1 MQQGQPCTEGEP
13 PKAPPSLRLSSLA
26 TRPSSSSPSS
36 LFAPLGSQ
44 SSLAPPLDRDLS
56 PPCGVHQIPPPQN
69 VNNILSSGRSLSPMN
84 SIHTLNL
91 SYPNSSRSA
100 ISPTFRGTN
109 TNSPRVGSDPNAAH
123 DIADLAISA
132 VDLAEQQSI
141 QRSRDLFLRQ
151 SRERGRGSSSGLSS
165 KGSGSGISA
174 SAEQVIDSVVEAFLS
189 CGGGSGCGDGRCTGL
204 TSSSYL
210 PSTTLSSSE
219 NVSIRSTLSRTNS
232 PLTPIIPQEYAPR
245 SSTPVS
251 DSDED
256 EELNVNLNSR
266 ETSVTNI
273 QVPLSESFI
282 SGCDEMTYSFKKY
295 GDGRDSEY
303 LLAQL
308 ANRRVRLNSLS
319 SLRTPEKSPSDVV
332 KKGDKA
338 WKDGGKCQECELPF
352 SMSNRRHH
360 CRACGSIL
368 CKPCVPYRK
377 VELFF
382 ESRGSSDDSI
392 KGEGGG
398 GGGSHT
404 KNVNFSR
411 MCLRCHALACGRVLP
426 VRKNN
431 SNFEEKVSKRLP
443 SNSNADDALCWLDC
457 IALCDAREVE
467 ARIRLGQDVNAI
479 GCVSIDGVSALH
491 VAAGIPAFAS
501 SAEIAHSNASNS
513 PFSQSVGTGG
523 SEINAN
529 VNTNVKVSSPTD
541 KPKCAS
547 VGFCLSSLPGLI
559 GNFLG
564 KKSSNG
570 TQDLPPQP
578 VSFSSSSPLPPLRSI
593 PSHGGNMYLSSTNAN
608 EAERTLFSV
617 LHCLIQAGADVNAV
631 TNSRRTPLHY
641 AAAYGTPQVV
651 EFLLAKG
658 AMQHAVDKNG
668 LTAFDYAQL
677 RAARGDIIGRCI
689 LLDGLLMS
697 SSSTSSLLIEHAT
710 RLSQCEADTAARKRL
725 VIKIRKN
732 MASEESRLG
741 IKAIVRQD
749 EERDNVA
756 HSSASISSA
765 RVTLDSVVS
774 IKSRTRGN
782 LLSKNILDV
791 PPDVS
796 IVSQDMVIKRAA
808 EHAKVE
814 PLPSLRSAQVS
825 SLNICCLAQAAQ
837 DLQRN
842 LISVRNSHERYIC
855 ERIWPLLLCDKAEE
869 YSLSRIR
876 NSSFLVRALQTGLV
890 RHKNALSLM
899 SPKLGDLSVHS
910 SSLIGQ
916 VWLLGHTSERDC
928 EGKGLSIGI
937 TLAELA
943 EKRLKEIQGEKY
955 VRPIGLRSD
964 KDEEK
969 LEAGVVQY
977 LKPSIQTPDLVSN
990 SDTTSIPPP
999 MISHVSLSN
1008 NVASSTIHSVT
1019 APLSCT
1025 ASPSLPCRGLRISI
1039 QRSAT
1044 APTDSKSSSSI
1055 AMARRPVQ
1063 SLPNIRTPSLVHD
1076 SDGSC
1081 GSSVEFPVMNRLT
1094 ASSGICPMSSL
1105 VGFSLSMPR
1114 LRIPQDPEVAA
1125 HFRAKELEKEL
1136 EKDRMKDIKKNE
1148 CDKEKVSEVRE
1159 MLTEGSILNV
1169 SNLLSSDERSC
1180 DSVETNTCGKEILC
1194 IVDNLACPQNSITS
1208 MKEVIK
1214 ASQTLLQ
1221 PLSSPLSLKIRTP
1234 VKQVHTVDLSSQ
1246 SNVVDATEL
1255 SSNNCGITESTSSI
1269 ESSALS
1275 DSTFLSLSLPLRI
1288 SEAIV
1293 RHESMSFSGADES
1306 KSAVS
1311 KNVEESDE
1319 HVHTQNGMPSVSNIS
1334 SILPTTSTTSQLLP
1348 SSKTE
1353 QILASSSLTNL
1364 VISQKLSNDAILDGQ
1379 EAVNNEKNIE
1389 ESSLSSIG
1397 VHVAHR
1403 IGHLYN
1409 DGHHAHGHRGHKH
1422 HHGHRSHIRH
1432 SCADA
1437 ILTNQNHDSFSS
1449 TISTNLVKES
1459 GCVHRHSFHGW
1470 LHGGRSKPSLR
1481 HGLEGDGAAMAPK
1494 SCLKSHSTTGKLND
1508 IEIDTSSILHIE
1520 HQLRHYQAVQ
1530 MLDKGSSTKSSVD
1543 TLHHVL
1549 DIDPQRLDLP
1559 KRPSPILNSRSD
1571 SPALTTITSLPSSF
1585 SSRSSSIGVDD
1596 GHLSVETHTAF
1607 SSSNASV
1614 TGLSIES
1621 SSSDPATMSFSLLSS
1636 SSSSS
1641 STTTSTSCGLPSLAI
1656 SLPALKSQP
1665 SYGNDGML
1673 PFIVPPSPSLSQVS
1687 GADSRR
1693 SGSGGSFFFNN
1704 LDQAAPSSPSFSIE
1718 NASTPPLGLSP
1729 NDSPVLRSETG
1740 NFLQFPGGN
1749 LNAEVRSR
1757 TMSEFSIS
1765 SVSSTGARP
1774 SRSVSFLD
1782 FEPARDV
1789 IVYKPT
1795 SLVSPLTD
1803 DNTYHE
1809 NAESGGESSAGESSA
1824 TPGSS
1829 GVSDDDAFA
1838 EEMNEEGDD
1847 AYYSSTRSDQ
1857 SIDGSAA
1864 DDDDGELA
1872 DRSDVGHIE
1881 NKYSQYIESSLGGR
1895 LGRVMHHNTRQRHG
1909 KGEGK
1914 VKKEELNTRVS
1925 SLVRG
1930 FSSTS
1935 TTTSNKALSNR
1946 RRSGSPIASA
1956 GSKTARAGGAG
1967 LTGPG
1972 SIAPHRRIAAA
1983 RNASDVDKQ
1992 RGGHGYHH
2000 NLISTTRVFSILDS
2014 DSDDDSEGGYGSDD
2028 DSDGGCGAPIATAG
2042 RASIPVNSLTSL
2054 NEVPLID
2061 TKVQPEM
2068 ECAEL
2073 PAAVVAALKRF
2084 RDNKGT

>member
-1 MQQGQPCTEGEP
+1 
-13 PKAPPSLRLSSLA
+13 
-26 TRPSSSSPSS
+26 
-36 LFAPLGSQ
+36 
-44 SSLAPPLDRDLS
+44 
-56 PPCGVHQIPPPQN
+56 
-69 VNNILSSGRSLSPMN
+69 
-84 SIHTLNL
+84 
-91 SYPNSSRSA
+91 
-100 ISPTFRGTN
+100 
-109 TNSPRVGSDPNAAH
+109 
-123 DIADLAISA
+123 
-132 VDLAEQQSI
+132 
-141 QRSRDLFLRQ
+141 
-151 SRERGRGSSSGLSS
+151 
-165 KGSGSGISA
+165 
-174 SAEQVIDSVVEAFLS
+174 
-189 CGGGSGCGDGRCTGL
+189 
-204 TSSSYL
+204 
-210 PSTTLSSSE
+210 
-219 NVSIRSTLSRTNS
+219 
-232 PLTPIIPQEYAPR
+232 
-245 SSTPVS
+245 
-251 DSDED
+251 
-256 EELNVNLNSR
+256 
-266 ETSVTNI
+266 
-273 QVPLSESFI
+273 
-282 SGCDEMTYSFKKY
+282 
-295 GDGRDSEY
+295 
-303 LLAQL
+303 
-308 ANRRVRLNSLS
+308 
-319 SLRTPEKSPSDVV
+319 
-332 KKGDKA
+332 
-338 WKDGGKCQECELPF
+338 
-352 SMSNRRHH
+352 
-360 CRACGSIL
+360 
-368 CKPCVPYRK
+368 
-377 VELFF
+377 
-382 ESRGSSDDSI
+382 
-392 KGEGGG
+392 
-398 GGGSHT
+398 
-404 KNVNFSR
+404 
-411 MCLRCHALACGRVLP
+411 
-426 VRKNN
+426 VRKNQTH
-431 SNFEEKVSKRLP
+431 FEEKVSKRLS
-443 SNSNADDALCWLDC
+443 SNSNSDDVLSWLDC
-457 IALCDAREVE
+457 IASCDAREVE
-467 ARIRLGQDVNAI
+467 ARIRLGQDVNAS

-501 SAEIAHSNASNS
+501 SAEIAHSNVSNS

-529 VNTNVKVSSPTD
+529 VNTNVKVSSPAD
-541 KPKCAS
+541 KPKCAT

-564 KKSSNG
+564 KKPSNG

-578 VSFSSSSPLPPLRSI
+578 VSFSSSSPAPPLRSI
-593 PSHGGNMYLSSTNAN
+593 PSNGGNMYLSCTNVN
-608 EAERTLFSV
+608 EAERTLFCV
-617 LHCLIQAGADVNAV
+617 LHCLIQAGADVNSV

-651 EFLLAKG
+651 EFLLANG
-658 AMQHAVDKNG
+658 AIQHAVDKNG

-677 RAARGDIIGRCI
+677 RAARGDVIGRCI

-697 SSSTSSLLIEHAT
+697 SSSTSSVLIEHTT

-732 MASEESRLG
+732 MASEESLAG
-741 IKAIVRQD
+741 IKSIVRQD
-749 EERDNVA
+749 EEEDNVA
-756 HSSASISSA
+756 HPYASILSA
-765 RVTLDSVVS
+765 RVTLASVVS

-782 LLSKNILDV
+782 LLSKNITEV
-791 PPDVS
+791 PPDAS
-796 IVSQDMVIKRAA
+796 MATQDMVIKRAA
-808 EHAKVE
+808 EHAKAE

-825 SLNICCLAQAAQ
+825 SLNIRCLAQAAQ

-855 ERIWPLLLCDKAEE
+855 ERIWPLLLCDKADEC
-869 YSLSRIR
+869 SFSRIR

-890 RHKNALSLM
+890 RQRNALSLM

-910 SSLIGQ
+910 SALIGQ
-916 VWLLGHTSERDC
+916 VWLLGHKC
-928 EGKGLSIGI
+928 EGNGLSIGI

-943 EKRLKEIQGEKY
+943 EKRVKEIQGEKY

-964 KDEEK
+964 KHEEK
-969 LEAGVVQY
+969 LETGVVQY
-977 LKPSIQTPDLVSN
+977 LKPPMQTPNLVSN

-999 MISHVSLSN
+999 MISQVSLSN
-1008 NVASSTIHSVT
+1008 NVAPSTIHSVT
-1019 APLSCT
+1019 APLSCA
-1025 ASPSLPCRGLRISI
+1025 ASPSLPCHGSRISI

-1063 SLPNIRTPSLVHD
+1063 SLPNLRMPSLVYD

-1094 ASSGICPMSSL
+1094 ASSGTCPMSSL
-1105 VGFSLSMPR
+1105 VGFALSMPR

-1136 EKDRMKDIKKNE
+1136 EKDRIKDTKKKE

-1159 MLTEGSILNV
+1159 MLTEGSISIV
-1169 SNLLSSDERSC
+1169 SYLLSSDKRSC
-1180 DSVETNTCGKEILC
+1180 DSIETKTCGKEILC

-1208 MKEVIK
+1208 MGEVIK

-1234 VKQVHTVDLSSQ
+1234 MEQEGTVEDLSSQ
-1246 SNVVDATEL
+1246 SNVVDATDL
-1255 SSNNCGITESTSSI
+1255 SSKNCGVPESSSSI

-1288 SEAIV
+1288 SEANV
-1293 RHESMSFSGADES
+1293 RHESMSMSGADDS

-1311 KNVEESDE
+1311 KNVEENDG
-1319 HVHTQNGMPSVSNIS
+1319 HFHTLNGMPSVSNTS
-1334 SILPTTSTTSQLLP
+1334 SIFPTISTTSQLLT
-1348 SSKTE
+1348 SKNE

-1364 VISQKLSNDAILDGQ
+1364 VISQKILDGQ

-1389 ESSLSSIG
+1389 ESSLSTIG
-1397 VHVAHR
+1397 VHVGHR
-1403 IGHLYN
+1403 KGHLCY

-1437 ILTNQNHDSFSS
+1437 ILTNQYNDSCSS
-1449 TISTNLVKES
+1449 TISTNLVNES
-1459 GCVHRHSFHGW
+1459 GCVNRHSFHGW

-1481 HGLEGDGAAMAPK
+1481 HGLEGDGASMAPK
-1494 SCLKSHSTTGKLND
+1494 SCLKSHSSTGKMND
-1508 IEIDTSSILHIE
+1508 KEIDTSSILHIE

-1530 MLDKGSSTKSSVD
+1530 MIDKGSSTKSSVD
-1543 TLHHVL
+1543 MLHQVL
-1549 DIDPQRLDLP
+1549 DIDPQRLDLS

-1641 STTTSTSCGLPSLAI
+1641 STTTSKSCGLPSLAI
-1656 SLPALKSQP
+1656 SLPALISQP

-1704 LDQAAPSSPSFSIE
+1704 LDQAAPSSPSYSIE
-1718 NASTPPLGLSP
+1718 YASTPPLGLSP

-1740 NFLQFPGGN
+1740 NFLKFPGGN

-1757 TMSEFSIS
+1757 TMSEFSIT
-1765 SVSSTGARP
+1765 SVTSTGARP

-1795 SLVSPLTD
+1795 SHIAPPTD
-1803 DNTYHE
+1803 DNNFHE

-1824 TPGSS
+1824 TPSSS

-1838 EEMNEEGDD
+1838 EEMNEEDDD

-1881 NKYSQYIESSLGGR
+1881 NKYS
-1895 LGRVMHHNTRQRHG
+1895 H
-1909 KGEGK
+1909 
-1914 VKKEELNTRVS
+1914 
-1925 SLVRG
+1925 
-1930 FSSTS
+1930 
-1935 TTTSNKALSNR
+1935 
-1946 RRSGSPIASA
+1946 
-1956 GSKTARAGGAG
+1956 
-1967 LTGPG
+1967 
-1972 SIAPHRRIAAA
+1972 
-1983 RNASDVDKQ
+1983 
-1992 RGGHGYHH
+1992 
-2000 NLISTTRVFSILDS
+2000 
-2014 DSDDDSEGGYGSDD
+2014 
-2028 DSDGGCGAPIATAG
+2028 
-2042 RASIPVNSLTSL
+2042 
-2054 NEVPLID
+2054 
-2061 TKVQPEM
+2061 
-2068 ECAEL
+2068 
-2073 PAAVVAALKRF
+2073 
-2084 RDNKGT
+2084 

>member
-13 PKAPPSLRLSSLA
+13 PKAPPPLRLSSLA

-44 SSLAPPLDRDLS
+44 SSLSPALDRVISPPLNL
-56 PPCGVHQIPPPQN
+56 CGVHQIPPPQN
-69 VNNILSSGRSLSPMN
+69 VNSILSSSRSSSPMN
-84 SIHTLNL
+84 STHTLNL
-91 SYPNSSRSA
+91 SYPISSRSA
-100 ISPTFRGTN
+100 ISPTFRGTKM
-109 TNSPRVGSDPNAAH
+109 NSPRVGSDPNAAH

-141 QRSRDLFLRQ
+141 QRSRDLFLRH

-189 CGGGSGCGDGRCTGL
+189 CSSGSGCGDGRCTSL

-210 PSTTLSSSE
+210 PSKASSSLE

-232 PLTPIIPQEYAPR
+232 PLAPIIPQDYAPR

-251 DSDED
+251 DSDDD
-256 EELNVNLNSR
+256 EELNVNLSAR
-266 ETSVTNI
+266 ETSMTNI

-282 SGCDEMTYSFKKY
+282 SGCEERTDSFEKY
-295 GDGRDSEY
+295 GDARDSEY

-308 ANRRVRLNSLS
+308 ANRRVRLNFLS
-319 SLRTPEKSPSDVV
+319 SVRTPERSPSEVI

-338 WKDGGKCQECELPF
+338 WKDGGKCQECDLPF

-368 CKPCVPYRK
+368 CKTCVPYRK
-377 VELFF
+377 IELFF
-382 ESRGSSDDSI
+382 ESRGNSDDSARV
-392 KGEGGG
+392 GEG

-404 KNVNFSR
+404 KSVNFSR

-431 SNFEEKVSKRLP
+431 SNFEEKVSKRLS
-443 SNSNADDALCWLDC
+443 SNRNADDALCWLDC
-457 IALCDAREVE
+457 IALCDVREVE

-491 VAAGIPAFAS
+491 VAAGIPAFAL
-501 SAEIAHSNASNS
+501 SAEIAHSNVSTS

-523 SEINAN
+523 SEMNPN
-529 VNTNVKVSSPTD
+529 VKTNVKVSCPAD
-541 KPKCAS
+541 KPKCVS

-564 KKSSNG
+564 KKPSNA

-593 PSHGGNMYLSSTNAN
+593 PSHGGNMYLSCTNAN
-608 EAERTLFSV
+608 EAERTLFSI

-651 EFLLAKG
+651 EFLLANG

-668 LTAFDYAQL
+668 LTAFDFAQL
-677 RAARGDIIGRCI
+677 RAARGDVIGRCI

-697 SSSTSSLLIEHAT
+697 SSSTSSVLIEHTT

-725 VIKIRKN
+725 IIKIRKN
-732 MASEESRLG
+732 MVFDESLLG

-749 EERDNVA
+749 NEEENVA

-782 LLSKNILDV
+782 LLSKNIPDV
-791 PPDVS
+791 PPHVS
-796 IVSQDMVIKRAA
+796 NVSQDMVIKRAA
-808 EHAKVE
+808 EHAKAE

-869 YSLSRIR
+869 YSFSRIR

-890 RHKNALSLM
+890 RHRNVLSLM

-910 SSLIGQ
+910 SALIGQ
-916 VWLLGHTSERDC
+916 VWLLGHKY
-928 EGKGLSIGI
+928 EGNGLSIGI

-969 LEAGVVQY
+969 LETEVVQY
-977 LKPSIQTPDLVSN
+977 LKPSIQTSDLVSN

-999 MISHVSLSN
+999 MISQVSLSS
-1008 NVASSTIHSVT
+1008 NVAPSTIHSVT
-1019 APLSCT
+1019 APLSCA
-1025 ASPSLPCRGLRISI
+1025 ASPSLPCHGLRISI

-1044 APTDSKSSSSI
+1044 APTDSKSSASI
-1055 AMARRPVQ
+1055 PTARRPVQ
-1063 SLPNIRTPSLVHD
+1063 SLPNIRTPSLFND

-1081 GSSVEFPVMNRLT
+1081 SSSVEFPVMNRLT
-1094 ASSGICPMSSL
+1094 ASSGFCPMSSL
-1105 VGFSLSMPR
+1105 VGFALSMPR

-1136 EKDRMKDIKKNE
+1136 EIDRMKGTEKKE
-1148 CDKEKVSEVRE
+1148 FDKEKVSEVRE
-1159 MLTEGSILNV
+1159 MLTEGSISNV
-1169 SNLLSSDERSC
+1169 SNLLSSDEKSC
-1180 DSVETNTCGKEILC
+1180 DSVETNTCDEEIQC
-1194 IVDNLACPQNSITS
+1194 KVDNFACPRNSITS
-1208 MKEVIK
+1208 MGEVIE
-1214 ASQTLLQ
+1214 ASQTLLL

-1234 VKQVHTVDLSSQ
+1234 VEQVDTVDLSSQ
-1246 SNVVDATEL
+1246 PNVVDATDF
-1255 SSNNCGITESTSSI
+1255 SSKNCGITESSSSI
-1269 ESSALS
+1269 ESIALS
-1275 DSTFLSLSLPLRI
+1275 DSTFLPPSLPLRI
-1288 SEAIV
+1288 SEEIL
-1293 RHESMSFSGADES
+1293 RHESMTMNGADES
-1306 KSAVS
+1306 ESTVS
-1311 KNVEESDE
+1311 SMVKENDG
-1319 HVHTQNGMPSVSNIS
+1319 HTLNGTPSVSNTS
-1334 SILPTTSTTSQLLP
+1334 SIFPTISTISQLLP
-1348 SSKTE
+1348 SSKNE
-1353 QILASSSLTNL
+1353 QIQASSSITNL
-1364 VISQKLSNDAILDGQ
+1364 VFSQKISNDAILDGQ
-1379 EAVNNEKNIE
+1379 VEEVNNEKNIK
-1389 ESSLSSIG
+1389 ESSFSSIG

-1403 IGHLYN
+1403 KGHLYN

-1432 SCADA
+1432 SCANA
-1437 ILTNQNHDSFSS
+1437 ILSNQNNDSFSS
-1449 TISTNLVKES
+1449 TISTNLVNES

-1494 SCLKSHSTTGKLND
+1494 SCLKSHSSTGKVND
-1508 IEIDTSSILHIE
+1508 IEIDTSSILHNE
-1520 HQLRHYQAVQ
+1520 RQLRHYQAVQ
-1530 MLDKGSSTKSSVD
+1530 MLDKGSSTKSLID
-1543 TLHHVL
+1543 TSRQDL
-1549 DIDPQRLDLP
+1549 DIDPQRLILS

-1571 SPALTTITSLPSSF
+1571 SPALTTMTSLPSSF

-1596 GHLSVETHTAF
+1596 GNLSAETHTAF
-1607 SSSNASV
+1607 RSSNASV
-1614 TGLSIES
+1614 TGSSIES
-1621 SSSDPATMSFSLLSS
+1621 SSSDPATMSFSML
-1636 SSSSS
+1636 SSS
-1641 STTTSTSCGLPSLAI
+1641 STTTSTSCGLPTLAI

-1673 PFIVPPSPSLSQVS
+1673 AFIVPPSLSLSHVS
-1687 GADSRR
+1687 GADIRR

-1704 LDQAAPSSPSFSIE
+1704 LDQAAPSSPSYSID
-1718 NASTPPLGLSP
+1718 NASTPPHGLSP

-1740 NFLQFPGGN
+1740 IFLQFPGGN
-1749 LNAEVRSR
+1749 LNAEVCSR

-1765 SVSSTGARP
+1765 SVTSTGAKP

-1789 IVYKPT
+1789 IVYKPS
-1795 SLVSPLTD
+1795 SLIAPPTD
-1803 DNTYHE
+1803 DNNFHE

-1824 TPGSS
+1824 TPSSS

-1838 EEMNEEGDD
+1838 EEMNEEDDD

-1864 DDDDGELA
+1864 DYDDGELA

-1881 NKYSQYIESSLGGR
+1881 NKYSHYIESGLGGR

-1914 VKKEELNTRVS
+1914 VKKEELNMRVS

-1930 FSSTS
+1930 FSTTS
-1935 TTTSNKALSNR
+1935 TTTSSKALSNR

-2000 NLISTTRVFSILDS
+2000 NLISTTRVFSTLDS

-2028 DSDGGCGAPIATAG
+2028 DSDGGCGAPIATAA
-2042 RASIPVNSLTSL
+2042 RASIPLNSLTSL
-2054 NEVPLID
+2054 NEQPLVD
-2061 TKVQPEM
+2061 TKVKPEM

-2084 RDNKGT
+2084 RDNKGN